1 MKQHHPLNFLTHRVR
16 FVYFVQGETEMG
28 SMVASLVASSS
39 IQGIQELTILSVLF
53 SPTCLMPLQV
63 LLLYP
68 PTTLTPARVA
78 QDLAEQQCPTRSLTW
93 LKLQDEALDASGSS
107 IRGAS
112 TSPTK
117 AATHDDVQKQVDPSP
132 EPLADQT
139 EVGVTANPA
148 FPIKPSTR
156 STTRNRESLRAWK
169 SHNVTFDMTHEVA
182 TIPYYDSSAE
192 SQQQHQMLTRSTIK
206 SSAQGHHGL
215 ISGFGVNVSLI
226 LSACLCST
234 H

>member
-1 MKQHHPLNFLTHRVR
+1 
-16 FVYFVQGETEMG
+16 
-28 SMVASLVASSS
+28 
-39 IQGIQELTILSVLF
+39 
-53 SPTCLMPLQV
+53 MPLQV

-68 PTTLTPARVA
+68 PSTLTPARVA

-93 LKLQDEALDASGSS
+93 LKLQDDALDASGSS
-107 IRGAS
+107 IRAPS

-117 AATHDDVQKQVDPSP
+117 APTYDDSQQHVGPAP
-132 EPLADQT
+132 EPLADNA
-139 EVGVTANPA
+139 GVDGTTTTA

-169 SHNVTFDMTHEVA
+169 SYNVTFDMTHEVA

-215 ISGFGVNVSLI
+215 ISGFEANVSHN
-226 LSACLCST
+226 LSALSLSSALIT
-234 H
+234 LNASANTQEA